1 MTSPPTFLLYQI
13 TDTPLVTEQLNDIT
27 VFPDGIRVVW
37 TTDDDGFDQRN
48 VKATRFH
55 FLRALTTGRQSS
67 PTPDITANATMPW
80 GAAINFMDGV
90 LGWSDG

>member
-48 VKATRFH
+48 VKATPFSLPESVDNRPPVIAH
-55 FLRALTTGRQSS
+55 PRHHC
-67 PTPDITANATMPW
+67 
-80 GAAINFMDGV
+80 
-90 LGWSDG
+90 